1 MMHLFS
7 QWPQAMSNIATIILI
22 LNTLLHVLFASAI
35 ARDVGQLNRLHIQ
48 PRLLSGMTW
57 VLATLIGGILV
68 VGLYWLVHHSALARQ
83 FKVQQ

>member
-1 MMHLFS
+1 MHLFS
-7 QWPQAMSNIATIILI
+7 QFPQTLSNIATIIMV
-22 LNTLLHVLFASAI
+22 LNALLHILFAAAI
-35 ARDVGQLNRLHIQ
+35 ARDIGNLNKLHVE

-83 FKVQQ
+83 FKVQS